1 MKCNPIRWLWG
12 LIPLAALA
20 GMMFLGGVPGKIQDD
35 LRVRAE
41 GALSSGGFGWAS
53 TVFSGRDAVIQGDAA
68 DESDQKRVGG
78 VVRSTWGVRVVDDQ
92 TKLLEEQK
100 NFLWSA
106 NLRGNRLELGGF
118 APTQKARSEILSV
131 ARATFPGRE
140 IRDGMKLARGVP
152 AKEDAWLGWIAWR
165 A

>member
-12 LIPLAALA
+12 LIPLAALG

-35 LRVRAE
+35 LRIRAE
-41 GALSSGGFGWAS
+41 GALSAGGFGWAS
-53 TVFSGRDAVIQGDAA
+53 TAFSGRDAVIQGDAA

-100 NFLWSA
+100 NFLCA
-106 NLRGNRLELGGF
+106 DLRLL
-118 APTQKARSEILSV
+118 K
-131 ARATFPGRE
+131 
-140 IRDGMKLARGVP
+140 KLAVKSSALPGPRSLV
-152 AKEDAWLGWIAWR
+152 AKFAMV
-165 A
+165 